1 MGIKLEIGGKS
12 YEVTDYGTSEDS
24 TPLSVGD
31 SSGGIGSIDFSIRN
45 VRNPFLLQGKD
56 FRLTDSRRGSTRGQI
71 DSVEPV
77 RGTDLTRISCY
88 SRLDKLNV
96 YNVQAQPFR
105 GTLEEAFLY
114 YLKLANVTTDIWV
127 DEEIRSK
134 PVVFPGWFG
143 ELWFNFKNLAA
154 AHNCEIALV
163 GDVILMRK
171 LRTRDAHR
179 GRLIDSSVSFGGGST
194 ALNVEVYRYDTRWTD
209 NDLIYPPDRTGE
221 GLSVISA
228 GAGEETEYT
237 LDLSETASIATLKPL
252 EYRMNIGKT
261 AFGSTSMYSVCTDD
275 GTQLSE
281 AAFLRNGGSIE
292 AIINEDTTS
301 VTIKFRAPTGL
312 VNKDGEP
319 VSTYT
324 IGRGDGT
331 TSNRYSTLRLW
342 GSGAI
347 YTKDLL
353 RTPTGLTP
361 AETSTEVGVTIDN
374 PFITDANDQFN
385 AASRLAASFRGESF
399 GLRGTTTRV
408 NPRYDDESSKNYAK
422 YSDVQAAYAGMTY
435 AEVVTY
441 ITGATP
447 VNYAAGLVPIEPGS
461 WDIFPA
467 GAGVFSVDQF
477 EGTLGTKVSPI
488 PAEQG
493 EWGNRIG
500 LRTAN
505 YFQGTPGDTM
515 EVSMTYMVLDYGTN
529 DSFSR
534 ISFGGEVYPSADAA
548 AGPAPVNPV
557 GWWVTSPEYN
567 ASYKKWTTVTVSPSL
582 STANPFFRPRISV
595 FDGATIL
602 ISSVTVRNISKELRD
617 ATPLTYGDEFYTW
630 DSKYQNEFALQV
642 FGNANGARVW
652 DEFSNRYYRIRSA
665 NVGTDTISYDADN
678 DLLYSDFNGLRSGKT
693 YGVVKSAI
701 GVGTYRDVER
711 EGLYLG

>member
-1 MGIKLEIGGKS
+1 MGIKLEIDGKS

-252 EYRMNIGKT
+252 EYWRNIGKT

-292 AIINEDTTS
+292 AIINDDTTS

-324 IGRGDGT
+324 IGQGDGT

-399 GLRGTTTRV
+399 SLRGTTTRV

-435 AEVVTY
+435 SEVVTY
-441 ITGATP
+441 ITGSTP
-447 VNYAAGLVPIEPGS
+447 VNYAADLVPLVPDA
-461 WDIFPA
+461 WKVYPA
-467 GAGVFSVDQF
+467 GGGELSVDRFQ
-477 EGTLGTKVSPI
+477 GTLGTKITPVTLADPGI
-488 PAEQG
+488 WE
-493 EWGNRIG
+493 NRTG
-500 LRTAN
+500 VT
-505 YFQGTPGDTM
+505 TPGGVDVAVGDVLQM
-515 EVSMTYMVLDYGTN
+515 DFTYTVLDFGTN
-529 DSFSR
+529 DSFAR
-534 ISFGGEVYPSADAA
+534 IIFGAEYYPDPTSE
-548 AGPAPVNPV
+548 PAVSPR
-557 GWWVTSPEYN
+557 GYFVTSPEYRD
-567 ASYKKWTTVTVSPSL
+567 AIGKFVTVTRTVA
-582 STANPFFRPRISV
+582 STTAGLFRPRINI
-595 FDGATIL
+595 FDGANIL
-602 ISSVTVRNISKELRD
+602 VSDISVRNTSAEARS
-617 ATPLTYGDEFYTW
+617 ATPLTYGDEFYKW
-630 DSKYQNEFALQV
+630 DSKYQDEFALQV

-678 DLLYSDFNGLRSGKT
+678 DLMYSDFNDLRAGKT

-701 GVGTYRDVER
+701 GVGSYRDVER

>member
-71 DSVEPV
+71 NSVEPV

-252 EYRMNIGKT
+252 EYQRNIGKT

-374 PFITDANDQFN
+374 PFLTDANDQFN

-399 GLRGTTTRV
+399 SLRGTTTRV

-435 AEVVTY
+435 SEVVTY
-441 ITGATP
+441 ITGSTP
-447 VNYAAGLVPIEPGS
+447 VNYAAGLVPIVPDA
-461 WDIFPA
+461 WKVYPA
-467 GAGVFSVDQF
+467 GGGELSVDRFQ
-477 EGTLGTKVSPI
+477 GTLGTKITPVTLADPGI
-488 PAEQG
+488 
-493 EWGNRIG
+493 WGD
-500 LRTAN
+500 RT
-505 YFQGTPGDTM
+505 GVTTPGGVDVAVGDVLQM
-515 EVSMTYMVLDYGTN
+515 DFTYTVLDFGTN
-529 DSFSR
+529 DSFAR
-534 ISFGGEVYPSADAA
+534 IRFGAEYYPDPTSE
-548 AGPAPVNPV
+548 PAVNPV
-557 GWWVTSPEYN
+557 GYFVTSPEYRD
-567 ASYKKWTTVTVSPSL
+567 AIGKFVTVTRTVA
-582 STANPFFRPRISV
+582 STTAGLFRPRINI
-595 FDGATIL
+595 FEGANIL
-602 ISSVTVRNISKELRD
+602 VSDISVRNTSAEARS
-617 ATPLTYGDEFYTW
+617 ATPLTYGDEFYKW
-630 DSKYQNEFALQV
+630 DSKYRDEFALQV

-678 DLLYSDFNGLRSGKT
+678 DLMYSDFNDLRAGKT

-701 GVGTYRDVER
+701 GVGSYRDVER